1 MGLPASTVTR
11 PPSSAAVSAEHV
23 RPANMEEVV
32 QERKRQEASEPLGS
46 PSPKAPRMD
55 QIQAVQQYLPGGDMD
70 ETLEDEIDAS
80 WADDEPEKIHE
91 DGEPELSP
99 DELEEAN
106 RLADQT
112 EMDRLESMGV
122 YENISQDEIGDS
134 VVLTCRFVYDWRR
147 DHLTQQWC
155 RRSRL
160 VSREFRYN
168 DPRRTD
174 LFASTLPPY
183 AAKVLVSWG
192 LANGYSFATADISDA
207 FLMVKQTVPTV
218 VRLPGTDRWARLHR
232 LLPGQRAAA
241 HDHATL
247 GQSCRRRTWF
257 LRLHALPYSRVTD
270 LQLQFMW
277 MI

>member
-1 MGLPASTVTR
+1 
-11 PPSSAAVSAEHV
+11 
-23 RPANMEEVV
+23 
-32 QERKRQEASEPLGS
+32 
-46 PSPKAPRMD
+46 
-55 QIQAVQQYLPGGDMD
+55 MD
-70 ETLEDEIDAS
+70 ETLEYEIDAS
-80 WADDEPEKIHE
+80 WADDEPEEVHE

-147 DHLTQQWC
+147 DHLTQQWY

-160 VSREFRYN
+160 VSREFKYN

-218 VRLPGTDRWARLHR
+218 VRLPGTERWARLHR

-241 HDHATL
+241 HDW
-247 GQSCRRRTWF
+247 SCHFGAILQKKNMVPSIPCPALFTGDALAVAVHVDDLMLAGEEQAITEL
-257 LRLHALPYSRVTD
+257 LRHLESEELKVKSSGPFRAGFICMEMNVSQQV
-270 LQLQFMW
+270 M
-277 MI
+277 